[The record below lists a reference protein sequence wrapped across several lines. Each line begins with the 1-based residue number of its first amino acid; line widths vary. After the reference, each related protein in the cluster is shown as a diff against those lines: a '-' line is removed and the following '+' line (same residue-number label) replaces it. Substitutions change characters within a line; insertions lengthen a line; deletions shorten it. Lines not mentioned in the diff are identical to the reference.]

1 MKDWVGCCAIIKI
14 DEFTEVWIIVINYPE
29 VSILNIVN
37 IRIIK
42 DKIITINGKKA

>member
-1 MKDWVGCCAIIKI
+1 MVSC
-14 DEFTEVWIIVINYPE
+14 PE

>member
-1 MKDWVGCCAIIKI
+1 
-14 DEFTEVWIIVINYPE
+14 VINYPE